1 MKYAIE
7 PAARSPPLAQRP
19 GPMSHSHDHSP
30 SDDAM
35 PLALLG
41 LDGFET
47 GLLAVLRHFLTA
59 FTRPETQ
66 AWQTAFAI
74 AAERWGEAKGPQV
87 AAGGL
92 ALLQVLRRARRRAFN
107 YANPMCTGCR
117 EQVTGDEARLMRMV
131 QAMRRDRAD
140 LARPEVLALTEGT
153 MDPALIRTGLSFA
166 ALHPAEDADFDPL
179 SMAERPDP
187 RRRAHLRLVH

>member
-1 MKYAIE
+1 
-7 PAARSPPLAQRP
+7 
-19 GPMSHSHDHSP
+19 MSHSHDHAP

-66 AWQTAFAI
+66 SWQTAFAI
-74 AAERWGEAKGPQV
+74 ASERWGETTGPQV

-92 ALLQVLRRARRRAFN
+92 ALLQVLRRSRRRAFN

-117 EQVTGDEARLMRMV
+117 EQVTGDEAQLMRML
-131 QAMRRDRAD
+131 QAMRRDRTD

-153 MDPALIRTGLSFA
+153 MDPALIRTALSFA
-166 ALHPAEDADFDPL
+166 ARHPAEDADFAPL
-179 SMAERPDP
+179 PADRPAL
-187 RRRAHLRLVH
+187 RSRGHLRLVH

>member
-1 MKYAIE
+1 
-7 PAARSPPLAQRP
+7 
-19 GPMSHSHDHSP
+19 MSHTHDHSP

-74 AAERWGEAKGPQV
+74 ATERWGEAKGPQI

-117 EQVTGDEARLMRMV
+117 EQVTGDEAQLMRML

-153 MDPALIRTGLSFA
+153 MDPTLIRTGLSFA

-179 SMAERPDP
+179 PMAGHGAA
-187 RRRAHLRLVH
+187 RRGHLRLVH

>member
-1 MKYAIE
+1 
-7 PAARSPPLAQRP
+7 
-19 GPMSHSHDHSP
+19 MSHIHDHAP

-41 LDGFET
+41 LDDFET

-74 AAERWGEAKGPQV
+74 AAERWGETRGPQI
-87 AAGGL
+87 AASGL
-92 ALLQVLRRARRRAFN
+92 ALLQVLRRARRRAFE
-107 YANPMCTGCR
+107 YANPMCLGCR
-117 EQVTGDEARLMRMV
+117 EQVTGDEAQLMRML
-131 QAMRRDRAD
+131 QAMRRDRTD

-153 MDPALIRTGLSFA
+153 MDPALIRTALGLA
-166 ALHPAEDADFDPL
+166 ARHPAENADLAPL
-179 SMAERPDP
+179 PAGRPAA
-187 RRRAHLRLVH
+187 RSRGHLRLVH